1 MNNLDNLKKCFMAI
15 ACQVLS
21 LSFVFIVVGCKTTS
35 TVQYQESA
43 SLLSNAPTMSSNEPV
58 QALRAHEKTLT
69 VCQRELMVLS
79 KINKLTYS
87 KKKAEFDNLI
97 THASVYT
104 SVRDDI
110 DFKTKDT
117 LDALYKFKAQKFC
130 SDIELAVRQ
139 SLISVGENIK

>member
-1 MNNLDNLKKCFMAI
+1 MNNLNVLNKCFMAI
-15 ACQVLS
+15 ACQVLL
-21 LSFVFIVVGCKTTS
+21 LSFVFIVVGCKNTS
-35 TVQYQESA
+35 ALQYQESA
-43 SLLSNAPTMSSNEPV
+43 PLLSNAPTISSNEPV
-58 QALRAHEKTLT
+58 QVLRAQKSTVT

-79 KINKLTYS
+79 KINKLIYA

-97 THASVYT
+97 IHASVYT